1 MPSKDLDI
9 LRHQEW
15 LGLLQPVGLV
25 VSPPALIKAQAVID
39 RAKLVDLQERLQGV
53 VSTEAIPRH
62 GDEGIAW
69 IENFPAFTQKVL
81 DWMPEDLV
89 AAADLPDSL
98 SAVLPSYGETLRP
111 TYGVKDPD
119 SDEWILLIQ
128 ELAPGLPLDEDD
140 PAAATGQGWK
150 ASSQAKFE
158 RLLRETGIPT
168 GLLVNGTEMRLVYA
182 PSGESSGYLTFP
194 VQAMVEVPGRL
205 ILGALDLLI
214 GADRLFNVPENQR
227 LNRLLVESRN
237 YQAEVSTKLASQVL
251 DALWELLRGFQ
262 AADAAANGKIFAPLL
277 SPLSRSGRG
286 AGGEGEADQG
296 GTPSSPNPFSH
307 EGRRGTE
314 AGGQHIYGGLI
325 TTLMRL
331 VFLLYAEDEGLMPD
345 DEVYQRHYAVSGLYE
360 KLREDAGSYPDTMDQ
375 RYGAWASLLS
385 LFRLVYDGGG
395 AYDEYLPA
403 RHGQLFDPDEYPFL
417 EGRPP
422 HPLTPSP
429 TRGEGEPE
437 DSSLPSPVLG
447 EGPGVR
453 ATVPRI
459 PDGTIYRMLDK
470 LLMLDGER
478 LSYRALDVEQ
488 IGSVYEAIMGYEVEV
503 AEGLAI
509 GVKPKDVV
517 VDVEALLA
525 TPAKDRTKVLKDEA
539 ECKLTGK
546 GATALKQA
554 KTPADLVAAL
564 GSRVSSRT
572 PNLLPPGSLYLQPG
586 EERRRTGSHYTPR
599 KLTQPIV
606 ATTLRPIFEQL
617 GDRPTP
623 EQILELKVCDLA
635 MGSAAFLV
643 EACRQLAEK
652 LVEAWDTHGQPADLP
667 AAVEPLLY
675 ARRLVAQRCLYGVDK
690 NPFAVNL
697 AKLSLWLVTLAKDQP
712 FTFVDHA
719 LKCGDSLVGLTR
731 AEIGSFGK
739 DTTEDLPLFKYL
751 KEKVDRAKAYRTQI
765 QALDTRTDADAEAK
779 LAQWQ
784 RAELELEEAKLIG
797 DVKIAA
803 FFNGSSK
810 KDREAKL
817 AEYGDLVRTWRQ
829 SAYTQGDSST
839 VGLSDRDEARPPIH
853 SSTPSP
859 LQELQTALRQGERPI
874 APFNWEI
881 EFPEVFDR
889 ENPGFDAIVGNPPFI
904 GGRKMKAALGEEYQ
918 EWIFTAYPEASKN
931 GDLVAYFF
939 RQAFSLLRQSGS
951 FGLIATNTIAQGDT
965 RSTGLRFIC
974 NSGGTIYNAQKRVKW
989 PGLAAVVISVV
1000 NVFKGTYTGVK
1011 TIDDRETDMISA
1023 FLFHSGGNND
1033 PAVLLANQSKSFQG
1047 SIVLGM
1053 GFTFDDSNM
1062 EATPLAEMHR
1072 LIEKDPRNAKRIFPY
1087 IGGEEVNS
1095 SPTHAHHRYAINFFD
1110 LDKDEA
1116 RKWPD
1121 LMRIVEEKVKPER
1134 TRKNSKG
1141 EFSLRSPLP
1150 QRWWQY
1156 ADKRPA
1162 LVKAISNLE
1171 CALVISRISNSFA
1184 FTFLPIGTVFADSLV
1199 IFSSDQKSFFA
1210 VVQSQTH
1217 EIWARFFSAS
1227 FKDDLRYSPSNC
1239 FETFPFPPN
1248 WETDPTLEAIGKTYY
1263 NYRADLMVRNNQG
1276 LTDTYNR
1283 FHDPTERHPDI
1294 LHLRHLHEQMDLA
1307 VLAAYGWADID
1318 TTCGFALDYLDTDP
1332 DDLPPAAAERVA
1344 SGDLFFPTADEAAAF
1359 GSLISTGKR
1368 KLPWRYKWPE
1378 ATHDE
1383 VLARLLDLNQQR
1395 HLEEVRGHGA
1405 AKSPDK
1411 GHRVKGKGSKQAKSD
1426 AETPTIPGM
1435 EV

>member
-1 MPSKDLDI
+1 MPSRDLDI

-69 IENFPAFTQKVL
+69 IENFPIFTQKVL

-89 AAADLPDSL
+89 VAADLPDRL
-98 SAVLPSYGETLRP
+98 SAVLPSYSETLQP

-119 SDEWILLIQ
+119 SDEWVLLVQ

-140 PAAATGQGWK
+140 PATATGQGWK
-150 ASSQAKFE
+150 ASFQAKFE
-158 RLLRETGIPT
+158 RLLRETGIAT

-237 YQAEVSTKLASQVL
+237 YQAEVSNKLASQVL

-277 SPLSRSGRG
+277 SPFARSGRW
-286 AGGEGEADQG
+286 AGGE
-296 GTPSSPNPFSH
+296 
-307 EGRRGTE
+307 
-314 AGGQHIYGGLI
+314 GQHIYGGLI
-325 TTLMRL
+325 ATLMRL

-375 RYGAWASLLS
+375 RYGAWATLLS

-417 EGRPP
+417 EGRPKGTQYET
-422 HPLTPSP
+422 HG
-429 TRGEGEPE
+429 RVE
-437 DSSLPSPVLG
+437 
-447 EGPGVR
+447 
-453 ATVPRI
+453 APRI
-459 PDGTIYRMLDK
+459 ADGVIYRMLDK
-470 LLMLDGER
+470 LLMLGGER

-503 AEGLAI
+503 AEGLSIA
-509 GVKPKDVV
+509 VKPKDVV
-517 VDVEALLA
+517 INVEALLA
-525 TPAKDRTKVLKDEA
+525 EKPGNRAKVLQDWA

-546 GATALKQA
+546 GATALKDA
-554 KTPADLVAAL
+554 TTPADLVAAL

-572 PNLLPPGSLYLQPG
+572 LNLLPPGDLYLQPG

-606 ATTLRPIFEQL
+606 ETTLRPIFEQL

-623 EQILELKVCDLA
+623 EQILNLKVCDLA

-765 QALDTRTDADAEAK
+765 QALDTRTDADAEEK

-784 RAELELEEAKLIG
+784 RAERELEEAKLIG

-803 FFNGSSK
+803 FFEGKSK

-817 AEYGDLVRTWRQ
+817 SEYADLVRTWRQ
-829 SAYTQGDSST
+829 SVYTQGDPST
-839 VGLSDRDEARPPIH
+839 HPPTDA
-853 SSTPSP
+853 STPSP
-859 LQELQTALRQGERPI
+859 LTEIQNSIRNAEKPI
-874 APFNWEI
+874 TPFNWEI

-889 ENPGFDAIVGNPPFI
+889 ENPGFDAIVGNPPFAGKNTI
-904 GGRKMKAALGEEYQ
+904 HASHPDGYL
-918 EWIFTAYPEASKN
+918 EWLKVINPESHGN
-931 GDLVAYFF
+931 SDLVAYFF
-939 RQAFSLLRQSGS
+939 RRTFTMLKKGGAA
-951 FGLIATNTIAQGDT
+951 GLIATNTIAQGDT
-965 RSTGLRFIC
+965 RATGLRFIC
-974 NSGGTIYNAQKRVKW
+974 NNRGTVYDAQKRVKW
-989 PGLAAVVISVV
+989 PGLASVIVSVIH
-1000 NVFKGTYTGVK
+1000 FYKGIYKGRKNINGRDTSC
-1011 TIDDRETDMISA
+1011 ISA
-1023 FLFHSGGNND
+1023 YLFHSGGNDD
-1033 PAVLLANQSKSFQG
+1033 PKALLENGNKAFVG
-1047 SIVLGM
+1047 SYVLGL
-1053 GFTFDDSNM
+1053 GFVFDDSNPKALPIS
-1062 EATPLAEMHR
+1062 EKIR
-1072 LIEKDPRNAKRIFPY
+1072 LIEKNSKNSQKIFPY
-1087 IGGEEVNS
+1087 IGGSEVNS
-1095 SPTHAHHRYAINFFD
+1095 NPTHAYSRYVINFGEMSEQ
-1110 LDKDEA
+1110 EA
-1116 RKWPD
+1116 WEYPD
-1121 LMRIVEEKVKPER
+1121 LMRQLEEHVKG
-1134 TRKNSKG
+1134 TRASH
-1141 EFSLRSPLP
+1141 SSAS
-1150 QRWWQY
+1150 WWQFERLRGELY
-1156 ADKRPA
+1156 KAVSDLDKV
-1162 LVKAISNLE
+1162 LVCGQTSKY
-1171 CALVISRISNSFA
+1171 RT
-1184 FTFLPIGTVFADSLV
+1184 FTFLPSNYVFDQKLIVFALSSFTAFASLH
-1199 IFSSDQKSFFA
+1199 SRL
-1210 VVQSQTH
+1210 H
-1217 EIWARFFSAS
+1217 EIWAIFLGSTM
-1227 FKDDLRYSPSNC
+1227 KDDPVYTPSDS
-1239 FETFPFPPN
+1239 FETFPFPEN

-1263 NYRADLMVRNNQG
+1263 DYRADLMVRNNQG

-1283 FHDPTERHPDI
+1283 FHDPTETHPDI
-1294 LHLRHLHEQMDLA
+1294 LHLRHLHDQMDRA
-1307 VLAAYGWADID
+1307 VLTAYSWPDID

-1332 DDLPPAAAERVA
+1332 DDLPPEAAERVA
-1344 SGDLFFPTADEAAAF
+1344 SGDLFFPTPDEAAAF
-1359 GSLISTGKR
+1359 GALISTGKR

-1395 HLEEVRGHGA
+1395 HLEEVRGHKA
-1405 AKSPDK
+1405 AKPSDK
-1411 GHRVKGKGSKQAKSD
+1411 GQRVKGKGSKKAKSD

>member
-62 GDEGIAW
+62 KNEGIAW

-81 DWMPEDLV
+81 NWMPEDLV
-89 AAADLPDSL
+89 VAADLPDRL

-119 SDEWILLIQ
+119 SDEWVLLVQ
-128 ELAPGLPLDEDD
+128 EMAPGLPLDEDD

-150 ASSQAKFE
+150 ASFQAKFE

-205 ILGALDLLI
+205 ILGALNLLI

-237 YQAEVSTKLASQVL
+237 YQAEVSNKLASQVL

-286 AGGEGEADQG
+286 AGGEG
-296 GTPSSPNPFSH
+296 
-307 EGRRGTE
+307 
-314 AGGQHIYGGLI
+314 QHIYGGLI
-325 TTLMRL
+325 ATLMRL

-375 RYGAWASLLS
+375 RYGAWATLLS

-417 EGRPP
+417 EGRPQGTQYET
-422 HPLTPSP
+422 HG
-429 TRGEGEPE
+429 RVE
-437 DSSLPSPVLG
+437 
-447 EGPGVR
+447 
-453 ATVPRI
+453 APRI
-459 PDGTIYRMLDK
+459 ADGVIYRMLDK
-470 LLMLDGER
+470 LLMLEGER

-503 AEGLAI
+503 AEGLSIA
-509 GVKPKDVV
+509 VKPKDVV
-517 VDVEALLA
+517 INVEALLA
-525 TPAKDRTKVLKDEA
+525 EKPGNRAKVLQDWA

-546 GATALKQA
+546 GAPALKEA
-554 KTPADLVAAL
+554 TTPADLVAAL

-572 PNLLPPGSLYLQPG
+572 LNLLPPGDLYLQPG

-606 ATTLRPIFEQL
+606 ETTLRPIFEQL

-623 EQILELKVCDLA
+623 EQILNLKVCDLA

-643 EACRQLAEK
+643 EACRQLAEN

-765 QALDTRTDADAEAK
+765 QALDTRTDADAEEK

-784 RAELELEEAKLIG
+784 RAERELEEAKLIG

-803 FFNGSSK
+803 FFAGKSK

-817 AEYGDLVRTWRQ
+817 SEYADLVRTWRQ
-829 SAYTQGDSST
+829 SVYTQGDPST
-839 VGLSDRDEARPPIH
+839 HSPIDA
-853 SSTPSP
+853 STYSP
-859 LQELQTALRQGERPI
+859 LTEIQNSIRNAEKPI
-874 APFNWEI
+874 TPFNWEI

-889 ENPGFDAIVGNPPFI
+889 ENPGFDAIVGNPPFL
-904 GGRKMKAALGEEYQ
+904 GGTLISGSSSKEYLD
-918 EWIFTAYPEASKN
+918 WITNVFPETGN
-931 GDLVAYFF
+931 RTDLVAYFF
-939 RQAFSLLRQSGS
+939 RRAFDLIRKEAAL
-951 FGLIATNTIAQGDT
+951 GLVATNTISQGDT
-965 RSTGLRFIC
+965 RTGSLSWIC
-974 NSGGTIYNAQKRVKW
+974 KKGGTIFEAERRFRW
-989 PGLAAVVISVV
+989 PGLAAVIVSLVHI
-1000 NVFKGTYTGVK
+1000 FKGSLPAPFRLNK
-1011 TIDDRETDMISA
+1011 REVTKITA
-1023 FLFHSGGNND
+1023 FLFHAGSHED
-1033 PAVLLANQSKSFQG
+1033 PKSLPQNSDLVYEGVKPYGDGFLFEDGKEKATSVTEMYSLIQSNSENKE
-1047 SIVLGM
+1047 V
-1053 GFTFDDSNM
+1053 
-1062 EATPLAEMHR
+1062 
-1072 LIEKDPRNAKRIFPY
+1072 IFPY
-1087 IGGEEVNS
+1087 IGGSEINS
-1095 SPTHAHHRYAINFFD
+1095 HPEQKPTRYIINFGD
-1110 LDKDEA
+1110 RSEDEA

-1121 LMRIVEEKVKPER
+1121 LIQIVEEKVKPER
-1134 TRKNSKG
+1134 MTKAQDVANWPWWKFWRMRKELYEKISDNSRT
-1141 EFSLRSPLP
+1141 L
-1150 QRWWQY
+1150 
-1156 ADKRPA
+1156 
-1162 LVKAISNLE
+1162 AISRVSQYLSMAFLPVNVVFTEGVVVFAFEKYGDFAFLQ
-1171 CALVISRISNSFA
+1171 SRI
-1184 FTFLPIGTVFADSLV
+1184 
-1199 IFSSDQKSFFA
+1199 
-1210 VVQSQTH
+1210 H
-1217 EIWARFFSAS
+1217 EIWAKFFGSS
-1227 FKDDLRYSPSNC
+1227 MKDDLRYTSSVC
-1239 FETFPFPPN
+1239 FDTLPFPEN

-1263 NYRADLMVRNNQG
+1263 DYRADLMVRNNEG

-1283 FHDPTERHPDI
+1283 FHDPTETHPDI
-1294 LHLRHLHEQMDLA
+1294 LHLRHLHDQMDRA

-1332 DDLPPAAAERVA
+1332 DDLPPEAAERVA
-1344 SGDLFFPTADEAAAF
+1344 SGDLFWVTADEAAAF
-1359 GSLISTGKR
+1359 GALISTGKR

-1395 HLEEVRGHGA
+1395 HLEEVRGHKAAEGA
-1405 AKSPDK
+1405 KKA
-1411 GHRVKGKGSKQAKSD
+1411 KGSVQRSQGSRKTKS
-1426 AETPTIPGM
+1426 APETPTIPGM
-1435 EV
+1435 EI